1 MKRTCVILAMVLT
14 MLILA
19 GCNMRNNVPVQ
30 PLGSPY
36 ATAGSPAGNRNPGYA
51 TVAPDKTASQ
61 DTAGAVTRLP
71 EAATAEG
78 ATTMP

>member
-1 MKRTCVILAMVLT
+1 MKKTFVILAMVLSL
-14 MLILA
+14 LILA
-19 GCNMRNNVPVQ
+19 GCNIRNNAPVR
-30 PLGSPY
+30 PLESPR
-36 ATAGSPAGNRNPGYA
+36 ATTGSPASSRNPGYA

-61 DTAGAVTRLP
+61 DTAGAATRLP